1 MYLQSM
7 CFIYS
12 IRRPFSTYLRM
23 NRRFEFAFQTIPYV
37 TRRCPA
43 EQVERMLGWL
53 FPASSPPHPYYTYF
67 VQSEAKRQEQ
77 KAENTSSWKLL
88 GPCAAF
94 ILISNTKSK
103 GGNVN
108 F

>member
-1 MYLQSM
+1 
-7 CFIYS
+7 
-12 IRRPFSTYLRM
+12 M
-23 NRRFEFAFQTIPYV
+23 NV
-37 TRRCPA
+37 
-43 EQVERMLGWL
+43 VVDL
-53 FPASSPPHPYYTYF
+53 SSPFKPSGVRNEKVPCWTSWKDLAPLATQKTQLLTYF
-67 VQSEAKRQEQ
+67 VQSESKKQEQ
-77 KAENTSSWKLL
+77 KEAKNKSWKTGKLL

>member
-1 MYLQSM
+1 
-7 CFIYS
+7 
-12 IRRPFSTYLRM
+12 M
-23 NRRFEFAFQTIPYV
+23 NAV
-37 TRRCPA
+37 
-43 EQVERMLGWL
+43 VEL
-53 FPASSPPHPYYTYF
+53 SSPFKPSGVRNERKVPRWTSWKDLAPLATQKTQLLTYF
-67 VQSEAKRQEQ
+67 VQSEAKKQEQ
-77 KAENTSSWKLL
+77 KEAENTSRKTGKLL